1 VTRGL
6 SLSIAVGDYD
16 RNRPLLDGRVAIDG
30 VDPVVMRLNP
40 EEMFFRA
47 MRHEEFD
54 ICELSLSSHTLRT
67 ARGDA
72 PYVGVPA
79 FVSRAFRHTGIIVRG
94 DSGITHPSQL
104 KGRRVGIPEWQLTA
118 NVWIR
123 AILEDEYGVAPR
135 DIAWVRG
142 GLEQAGRVEK
152 VSIALPAGVE
162 IENIGPGDT
171 LRDMLADGRIDAFMG
186 PRAPTSFTPSNPDLR
201 WLFADPTAEAM
212 AYFERRRIFP
222 IMHVIGVRRSLAEA
236 HPWLPMAVLK
246 AFSRSKAIALEHLSD
261 TSASKITL
269 PFVEEQLRR
278 AVGLMGADFWPY
290 GLGPNR
296 HVLEYFTEAHH
307 RQGLSD
313 RKVSVE
319 ELFHPATLE
328 SYVI

>member
-1 VTRGL
+1 MTGSL
-6 SLSIAVGDYD
+6 SLSVAVGDYD

-67 ARGDA
+67 SRGDA

-79 FVSRAFRHTGIIVRG
+79 FVSRAFRHTGIIVRS
-94 DSGITHPSQL
+94 DSGITHPSEL

-123 AILEDEYGVAPR
+123 AILEDEYGVAPQ

-142 GLEQAGRVEK
+142 GLEQPGRVEK
-152 VSIALPAGVE
+152 VKTDLPPGVE
-162 IENIGPGDT
+162 IEDIGSEDT
-171 LRDMLADGRIDAFMG
+171 LRDMLADGRIDAFIG
-186 PRAPTSFTPSNPDLR
+186 PRAPTSFTPANPDLR

-212 AYFERRRIFP
+212 SYFERRRIFP
-222 IMHVIGVRRSLAEA
+222 IMHVIGVRRSLVAV
-236 HPWLPMAVLK
+236 HPWLPMAVFK
-246 AFSRSKAIALEHLSD
+246 AFCQSKAVALEHLSE

-278 AVGLMGADFWPY
+278 AIALMGPDFWSY
-290 GLGPNR
+290 GFTPNQ
-296 HVLEYFTEAHH
+296 HVLDYFVEAHH
-307 RQGLSD
+307 RQGLSP
-313 RKVSVE
+313 RRVSATD
-319 ELFHPATLE
+319 LFHPSTLE